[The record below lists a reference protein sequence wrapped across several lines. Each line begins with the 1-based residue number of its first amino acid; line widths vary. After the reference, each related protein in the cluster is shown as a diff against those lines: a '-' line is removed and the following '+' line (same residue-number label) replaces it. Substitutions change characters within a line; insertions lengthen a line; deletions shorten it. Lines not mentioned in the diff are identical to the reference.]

1 MLGLP
6 ISRDSLPQ
14 MDSTVCI
21 RITRPFSMQQ
31 QRVSPTIIATIQSYL
46 EGRTN
51 MIISFT
57 HLENA
62 TGDEKVLLLWGSA
75 AAGQDVTHRNL

>member
-1 MLGLP
+1 
-6 ISRDSLPQ
+6 
-14 MDSTVCI
+14 
-21 RITRPFSMQQ
+21 MQQ
-31 QRVSPTIIATIQSYL
+31 QRLSPTIIATIQSYL

-51 MIISFT
+51 MDNELIISFT

>member
-1 MLGLP
+1 
-6 ISRDSLPQ
+6 
-14 MDSTVCI
+14 
-21 RITRPFSMQQ
+21 MQQ

-51 MIISFT
+51 MIISFK